1 MNQPLQPFKIALFCG
16 LIVAGCNAESAPV
29 QEETVSY
36 LEVRTDAVESIDA
49 AGLEEIIDVNAELQV
64 LADGFEWTE
73 GPVWVPESEK
83 LLFSDIPKNTIYAW
97 SDEDGLE
104 VFLRPAGY
112 NLDNPSGKELG
123 TNGLMLDAD
132 GNLIMS
138 NHGLRA
144 ITRLDQHNFTQTV
157 LADKYSG
164 NRLNSPN
171 DLDIRNN
178 GDIYFTDPSYGLE
191 GVNNSPHKVLDY
203 NGVYRLT
210 PAGELTLLSKEFTNP
225 NGIAFSPDESVLYV
239 AQSDGEAPILRAFDV
254 NDNGSLANSRL
265 FFDAKSL
272 MQPGVKGVPDGM
284 VVSQDGHVFATGP
297 GGVMILSPTG
307 DHLGTIK
314 TGEATANATFGDDGS
329 TLYIT
334 ADMYLMRIRTKVKG
348 IGF

>member
-1 MNQPLQPFKIALFCG
+1 MNLTQQFLKVTLLCG
-16 LIVAGCNAESAPV
+16 LVIAGCNAESAPV
-29 QEETVSY
+29 QEEAVTY
-36 LEVRTDAVESIDA
+36 LDVRTDAVEKNDA
-49 AGLEEIIDVNAELQV
+49 RLDQIIAPDAELQV

-73 GPVWVPESEK
+73 GPVWVPTSNK
-83 LLFSDIPKNTIYAW
+83 LLFSDIPRNTIYSW
-97 SDEDGLE
+97 SDEEGLE

-112 NLDNPSGKELG
+112 NLDNPPGKELG

-144 ITRLDQHNFTQTV
+144 VTKLDQTNFTQTV
-157 LADKYSG
+157 LIDRFEGA
-164 NRLNSPN
+164 RLNSPN
-171 DLDIRNN
+171 DLDIKSN

-191 GVNNSPHKVLDY
+191 GVNNSLHKELDY

-210 PAGELTLLSKEFTNP
+210 SDGELTLLTKEFTNP

-239 AQSDGEAPILRAFDV
+239 AQSDGDAPILRAFDV
-254 NDNGSLANSRL
+254 NADGTLSNSRI
-265 FFDAKSL
+265 FFDATPL
-272 MQPGVKGVPDGM
+272 RQPGVKGVPDGM

-297 GGVMILSPTG
+297 GGVMILSPDG
-307 DHLGTIK
+307 DHLGSIL
-314 TGEATANATFGDDGS
+314 TGEATANATFGDDGA